1 MQKNSACMQAKESR
15 TRAIPQKEVWLRFF
29 CVTQLIKEK
38 HLFCCLVH
46 NKYKTKQYLRNRLPQ
61 KNLTARENSSV
72 LCTLSIKISW
82 QTSLWPHQIES
93 SFGTCANAFF
103 QRPMVQNACH
113 RMIPRREPF
122 RHHGGTRWCHRALT
136 LPRCRRSLKCIFSSP
151 DDSGPIFSLANGSVD
166 VPKRLSL
173 NTMHSMV
180 ACFNISLPT
189 LKTRASFHDG
199 LNVFFLVEVFFF
211 FSFLLIYV
219 SDTFTSGSAETVKK
233 KLYFYEKMTFLS
245 WSSTVC
251 VWREVPMQE
260 LKFQ

>member
-166 VPKRLSL
+166 VPKRLQIQLSQLPPRTYHRQGFPNCLITTWAFGCIIIQGGSFWMTTIL
-173 NTMHSMV
+173 NDTH
-180 ACFNISLPT
+180 ISILFWYRSQCT
-189 LKTRASFHDG
+189 DIFW
-199 LNVFFLVEVFFF
+199 
-211 FSFLLIYV
+211 
-219 SDTFTSGSAETVKK
+219 
-233 KLYFYEKMTFLS
+233 LS
-245 WSSTVC
+245 RNWYI
-251 VWREVPMQE
+251 
-260 LKFQ
+260 